1 MEDLQKGLRVGD
13 NVAIREV
20 GGTEIRYYRIV
31 NRDTIFLV
39 DSHSAIAAGSTED
52 YTEYENLDP
61 PSDQLYQIYQ
71 IQLVGNVDFYLKQP
85 AATNRWGTNRSPT
98 GGYLDD
104 ENDMALV
111 NIWIT
116 QDYPPSVKLVNNTN
130 VSVTA
135 KLRWWGWRY
144 QISELKDVV
153 EVNGKLGMYK
163 EVIKLVNNQQVKEK
177 KFEHLVVTPISV
189 GTIAR

>member
-1 MEDLQKGLRVGD
+1 MEYLQKGLQVGH

-20 GGTEIRYYRIV
+20 GGEAIRYFKII

-39 DSHSAIAAGSTED
+39 DSHSALAAGGTED
-52 YTEYENLDP
+52 YAELTNLDP
-61 PSDQLYQIYQ
+61 PIDQLYQIYE
-71 IQLVGNVDFYLKQP
+71 IELAEGNVDVFIKQP

-104 ENDMALV
+104 EHDTARV

-116 QDYPPSVKLVNNTN
+116 EDYPPATKLVNNTN

-135 KLRWWGWRY
+135 KLRWWGWKY
-144 QISELKDVV
+144 LLK
-153 EVNGKLGMYK
+153 
-163 EVIKLVNNQQVKEK
+163 KLVLQTDKEGK
-177 KFEHLVVTPISV
+177 IIPPNTYTPINV
-189 GTIAR
+189 GGLNR

>member
-1 MEDLQKGLRVGD
+1 MMEDLSKGLPVGH

-20 GGTEIRYYRIV
+20 GGSEIKYYKIV

-39 DSHSAIAAGSTED
+39 DSHDELATGVTED
-52 YTEYENLDP
+52 YTDFTELDP
-61 PSDQLYQIYQ
+61 PDDQLYQIHK
-71 IQLVGNVDFYLKQP
+71 IELAEGNVDVYVKQP

-104 ENDMALV
+104 EHDTALV

-116 QDYPPSVKLVNNTN
+116 QDYPPSVKIVNNTN

-135 KLRWWGWRY
+135 KLRWWGWKY
-144 QISELKDVV
+144 LLEKLLKAP
-153 EVNGKLGMYK
+153 EKFTPVN
-163 EVIKLVNNQQVKEK
+163 
-177 KFEHLVVTPISV
+177 V
-189 GTIAR
+189 GGIAR